1 MRSSLKLTA
10 AALALA
16 GLAAP
21 ALAVDPIVPTFAAQK
36 TFFHCAGTT
45 KVSNVGL
52 VEGALPSW
60 NTTAPAASV
69 QSGAGCGYAATGP
82 LSGTSQKTIYDATFE
97 GTFTGNLD
105 AMTVRLHDINVGPS
119 RSTKTATV
127 TARLTIDGHSLYGMN
142 GANSKAVTLT
152 NVPLVASST
161 GATSEIVFSLSKL
174 GFKFEDG
181 NGTEQHTVLLTV
193 DVSSDVVSGIVMDT
207 TEVPSGI
214 DFNPATLS
222 GSVAPATDPA
232 PKPEVIEE

>member
-1 MRSSLKLTA
+1 MRTSLKLTCA
-10 AALALA
+10 AFALA
-16 GLAAP
+16 GVAAP
-21 ALAVDPIVPTFAAQK
+21 ALAVDTIVPTFAAQK
-36 TFFHCAGTT
+36 TYFHCAGTT
-45 KVSNVGL
+45 KISNVGL
-52 VEGALPSW
+52 VEGAVPAW

-69 QSGAGCGYAATGP
+69 QAGAGCGYATTGP
-82 LSGTSQKTIYDATFE
+82 LSGTGQKTIYDAAFE

-119 RSTKTATV
+119 RNTRTATV
-127 TARLTIDGHSLYGMN
+127 TARLTIDGHSLFGMT
-142 GANSKAVTLT
+142 GANSKPATLT

-181 NGTEQHTVLLTV
+181 NGTEEHTVLLTV
-193 DVSSDVVSGIVMDT
+193 DVSSDVVNGIVMDT
-207 TEVPSGI
+207 TETPSGI

-222 GSVAPATDPA
+222 TSVAQATDPA